1 MFFPTFSIVF
11 PKSALFISK
20 AKDCPQK
27 QKLYEE
33 LKGRTEITETFL
45 LEFKKLTIIK
55 DFLRE
60 QTTNMLKT

>member
-1 MFFPTFSIVF
+1 MFFSTFSIVF

-20 AKDCPQK
+20 PKDCPQK

-33 LKGRTEITETFL
+33 LKGKTEITETFL
-45 LEFKKLTIIK
+45 LEFQKLTIIK
-55 DFLRE
+55 DFLQE

>member
-1 MFFPTFSIVF
+1 MCFPTFSIVF

-27 QKLYEE
+27 QNLYEE
-33 LKGRTEITETFL
+33 LTEKTETTEMFL
-45 LEFKKLTIIK
+45 LEFQKLTIVR
-55 DFLRE
+55 DFLQE